1 MPGRSAG
8 KGACEFLHSK
18 FINALVITMNAL
30 RNACVKMNAKFIRPG
45 ESMAEIIEIS
55 RLALHDQVAARL
67 RTWLVEG
74 RIPPGAKL
82 NERALCEQLRVSR
95 TPLREAIKLLA
106 SEGLVDLVPN
116 RGAVAVRL
124 GEADVLQ
131 TDRKSTRLNSSH
143 QIISYAVFCLKKK
156 KT

>member
-74 RIPPGAKL
+74 RSEEHTSELQSPCNIVC
-82 NERALCEQLRVSR
+82 R
-95 TPLREAIKLLA
+95 LLP
-106 SEGLVDLVPN
+106 E
-116 RGAVAVRL
+116 
-124 GEADVLQ
+124 
-131 TDRKSTRLNSSH
+131 
-143 QIISYAVFCLKKK
+143 KK
-156 KT
+156 KTHD